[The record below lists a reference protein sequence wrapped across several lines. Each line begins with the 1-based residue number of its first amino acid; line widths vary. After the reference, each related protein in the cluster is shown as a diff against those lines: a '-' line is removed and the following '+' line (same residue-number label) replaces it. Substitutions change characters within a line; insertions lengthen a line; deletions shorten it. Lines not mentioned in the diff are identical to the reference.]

1 MRAPFATAMPAP
13 IPRRPQRRRASFSAS
28 GQFSGRSPRL
38 GIGPPGP
45 RRGLRRTLPS
55 PGKHRWGREL
65 CPGPAIWPLRPDRW
79 PPFWRERCFPE
90 GFVTQQK
97 LIAVRHLRAGGRLI
111 PVHFFRNDGG
121 SVAGRFVL
129 GAEDTPI
136 VDGPTPE
143 AVLAVLRDVI
153 DGMLLAR
160 KVA

>member
-1 MRAPFATAMPAP
+1 MEW
-13 IPRRPQRRRASFSAS
+13 RAS
-28 GQFSGRSPRL
+28 
-38 GIGPPGP
+38 
-45 RRGLRRTLPS
+45 
-55 PGKHRWGREL
+55 
-65 CPGPAIWPLRPDRW
+65 
-79 PPFWRERCFPE
+79 CFPE
-90 GFVTQQK
+90 WIVTQQK

-153 DGMLLAR
+153 DGLLLAR
-160 KVA
+160 KKVA